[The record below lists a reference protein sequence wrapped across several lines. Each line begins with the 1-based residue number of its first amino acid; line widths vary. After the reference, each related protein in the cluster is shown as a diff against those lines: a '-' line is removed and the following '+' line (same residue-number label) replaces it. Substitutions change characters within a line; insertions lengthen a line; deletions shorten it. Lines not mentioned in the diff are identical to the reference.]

1 MDTGSIAF
9 ILICAA
15 LVFLMTPALAFFY
28 GGLGRRKNV
37 LNTMMMSLAP
47 MALASILWIIIGFSF
62 SFSGS
67 NSWIGDFHHLF
78 MNGVDMAKNS
88 LFPANHIPD
97 GLFSG
102 FQMMF
107 SIITVA
113 LITGSVVG
121 RMRFTPILIFM
132 TAWLILVYYPLAHM
146 VWGGGFLAQI
156 HAIDFAGGDVV
167 HISSGVTGLVLAL
180 VLGKRRDYER
190 LDYRPHN
197 IPFVV
202 LGAGLL
208 WFGWFGFNAGSA
220 LAANGVA
227 INAFMT
233 TNTAAAA
240 AMFSWMI
247 VEKILIGKP
256 SIVGACSGAVVGLVA
271 ITPGAGFVSLWSSLI
286 IGLLV
291 SPLSYFMISVVKK
304 KLGYDDALD
313 AFGCHGIGGMFG
325 GIMTGIFATP
335 ALAPEKGYAGLIYGS
350 GKLLLA
356 NVSAVV
362 FTVIFT
368 ALVSW
373 IIIKVIALFMPIRVS
388 DRAEAIGLDDSEH
401 EETAYPTFLGD
412 RKSVV

>member
-1 MDTGSIAF
+1 MNTGSVAF
-9 ILICAA
+9 ILLCSA
-15 LVFLMTPALAFFY
+15 LVLLMTPALAFFY

-37 LNTMMMSLAP
+37 LNNMMMSLAP
-47 MALASILWIIIGFSF
+47 MALASLLWIAIGFTLA
-62 SFSGS
+62 FSGTGD
-67 NSWIGDFHHLF
+67 WIGNFNHFF
-78 MNGVDMAKNS
+78 MNGVDMAKNT
-88 LFPANHIPD
+88 LFPTNQIPD

-121 RMRFTPILIFM
+121 RMRFTPLLIFM
-132 TAWLILVYYPLAHM
+132 AFWLLLVYYPLAHM
-146 VWGGGFLAQI
+146 VWGGGFLAKM

-190 LDYRPHN
+190 LEYRPHN

-240 AMFSWMI
+240 AMLSWMLL
-247 VEKILIGKP
+247 EKIIIGKP
-256 SIVGACSGAVVGLVA
+256 SVVGACSGAIVGLVA
-271 ITPGAGFVSLWSSLI
+271 ITPGAGYVSLWSSMI

-291 SPLSYFMISVVKK
+291 SPLSFFMISRVKQK
-304 KLGYDDALD
+304 FGYDDALD

-335 ALAPEKGYAGLIYGS
+335 ALAPQKNYVGLIYGS
-350 GKLLLA
+350 SNLLIA
-356 NVSAVV
+356 NLSA
-362 FTVIFT
+362 VIFT
-368 ALVSW
+368 IIFSALVSF
-373 IIIKVIALFMPIRVS
+373 IIIKAIALFMPIRVS

-401 EETAYPTFLGD
+401 EETAYPTFLGLD
-412 RKSVV
+412 S

>member
-47 MALASILWIIIGFSF
+47 MALASILWVIIGFSF

-67 NSWIGDFHHLF
+67 NSWIGDFNHLF

-146 VWGGGFLAQI
+146 VWGGGFLSQI

-401 EETAYPTFLGD
+401 EETAYPTFLGLD
-412 RKSVV
+412 S

>member
-37 LNTMMMSLAP
+37 LNTMMISLAP
-47 MALASILWIIIGFSF
+47 MALASILWVIIGFSF

-67 NSWIGDFHHLF
+67 NSWIGDFNHLF

-368 ALVSW
+368 ALVSC

-401 EETAYPTFLGD
+401 EETAYPTFLGLD
-412 RKSVV
+412 S

>member
-47 MALASILWIIIGFSF
+47 MALASILWVIIGFSF

-368 ALVSW
+368 ALVSC

-401 EETAYPTFLGD
+401 EETAYPTFLGLD
-412 RKSVV
+412 S